1 MQQRKRPQSVSFK
14 NKTEKSEKDPEKFK
28 EKKKTHTHTHTHTS
42 IFSLKTILKKVSGS
56 LVGYLK
62 RRSRMSVG
70 STPLRRVLGLDAI
83 SKQSNLGQRLRNSKW
98 KRKIMEETVYIE
110 TRFTESVAVWVS
122 NYLTVEAT
130 FT

>member
-28 EKKKTHTHTHTHTS
+28 EKKHTHTHTHTS

>member
-28 EKKKTHTHTHTHTS
+28 GKKKHTHTHTHTS
-42 IFSLKTILKKVSGS
+42 IFSLKTNLKKVSGS

-83 SKQSNLGQRLRNSKW
+83 SKQSNLGQRLRNSK
-98 KRKIMEETVYIE
+98 
-110 TRFTESVAVWVS
+110 
-122 NYLTVEAT
+122 
-130 FT
+130 

>member
-28 EKKKTHTHTHTHTS
+28 GKKKHTHTHTHTS